1 MARVTFG
8 AQQRQPRQ
16 RTRLQPQRQRQER
29 RNWYEDPGQI
39 LGWVRLAE
47 ALAAPKGLIARGVR
61 AAQRWQLASAAEDRK
76 EEALAAKRE
85 AEEVDAMIH
94 GGFPEGS
101 NEAMIAREEARIRE
115 ARGEAAAQNFR
126 DWNEPMRGPRT
137 GPYGR
142 SVPLPDY
149 ALSQPEAPVQGRLP
163 AGEIS
168 GEGLIP
174 RWTQGFGPMAQEQAP
189 VAMGTTAFPEPE
201 PVSRTDQA
209 QMRPLLRSMT
219 PDMSD
224 MGGMERAREHL
235 GDYFPEYISIL
246 EKRLKREEETGDPM
260 MIPDW
265 FREPQAQPS
274 TRQEAGMAP
283 EAGPQRSPFP
293 SFGREE
299 AAARYRSARRSQD
312 EAQAAKAKEIEDY
325 AADMSLSTVNEVYE
339 DFGKYAGAK
348 GGRLD
353 ADDFADLWE
362 QAKLMLERD
371 PSYVD
376 GLALDPVGTQ
386 RRLLSDTMAYFKFL
400 NMGGDPAAAKRQQVK
415 DETAEVN
422 LRRAKRREAQEKAR
436 DERKSRTGVRIVR
449 DIPVGAPNWEDDL
462 VQWGIWR
469 DAGFDQ
475 RPGMSNV
482 PSYLSHKDGGKYA
495 AAANRAKEH
504 LKDWLESPQGWDKP
518 ESQWSTWQRDAFK
531 DESKEINKYR
541 TQVDARDRTAGE
553 EPSYDQASDKF
564 KWTEEGGRKRTGTLS
579 DVLKGR
585 ILTETEAKHALRM
598 GGLSDAQADAAIE
611 EANKAKKPKT
621 TQRTKNA
628 WAVIQDFS
636 VADLQGNKSDVEA
649 RLDTGFLTRNKWDRL
664 TDPKTQTKI
673 REAISEILAAE
684 EVEDVPQNWI
694 NIANKIKALGIR
706 GL

>member
-8 AQQRQPRQ
+8 GPTQRRQ
-16 RTRLQPQRQRQER
+16 RTRILPSRPSPQKR

-61 AAQRWQLASAAEDRK
+61 AAQRWQLEQDAEARK
-76 EEALAAKRE
+76 EAI
-85 AEEVDAMIH
+85 EVDQQLNMLRQRASQGDAGAMH
-94 GGFPEGS
+94 ALDPMGGFDQDPAPSPEQ
-101 NEAMIAREEARIRE
+101 R
-115 ARGEAAAQNFR
+115 AQLMADYQGGMRPADPLFR
-126 DWNEPMRGPRT
+126 
-137 GPYGR
+137 
-142 SVPLPDY
+142 
-149 ALSQPEAPVQGRLP
+149 
-163 AGEIS
+163 
-168 GEGLIP
+168 
-174 RWTQGFGPMAQEQAP
+174 
-189 VAMGTTAFPEPE
+189 TA
-201 PVSRTDQA
+201 TDPGVKP
-209 QMRPLLRSMT
+209 MRPLPPLRGAEGQVLPRVAPTAPTAGAAPPLPSLWDQVT
-219 PDMSD
+219 ERIDALGPISRSD
-224 MGGMERAREHL
+224 FQGINADERA
-235 GDYFPEYISIL
+235 GMQPEELL
-246 EKRLKREEETGDPM
+246 EKYGKGYENTLLRRAEAGERGAEATYVRLMGLT
-260 MIPDW
+260 
-265 FREPQAQPS
+265 EPGQAPA
-274 TRQEAGMAP
+274 QEAAPAPTPAP
-283 EAGPQRSPFP
+283 EAQAEQPRYRQFNMQQK
-293 SFGREE
+293 E
-299 AAARYRSARRSQD
+299 AAES
-312 EAQAAKAKEIEDY
+312 KAKELDDY
-325 AADMSLSTVNEVYE
+325 TAAMGLSTVNEVYE

-386 RRLLSDTMAYFKFL
+386 RRLLRDTMAYFKFL
-400 NMGGDPAAAKRQQVK
+400 NMGGDPAAAKRQRVK
-415 DETAEVN
+415 DERAEVE
-422 LRRAKRREAQEKAR
+422 LTRAKRKDAQERAR
-436 DERKSRTGVRIVR
+436 AERKSRTGVRIVR

-475 RPGMSNV
+475 TPGRSNV

-495 AAANRAKEH
+495 AAANRAKQH

-518 ESQWSTWQRDAFK
+518 ESQWSTWQREAFK

-564 KWTEEGGRKRTGTLS
+564 EWTEEGGRKRTGTLS

-585 ILTETEAKHALRM
+585 ILTETEAKSALKA

-611 EANKAKKPKT
+611 EANKAKKSKT

-628 WAVIQDFS
+628 WSVIQDFS
-636 VADLQGNKSDVEA
+636 VADLQGSKSDVKT
-649 RLDTGFLTRNKWDRL
+649 RLDTGFFGRNKWDRL
-664 TDPKTQTKI
+664 TDPATQRKI
-673 REAISEILAAE
+673 QEAINEILAAE
-684 EVEDVPQNWI
+684 EVENVPPKWI